1 MYRSIV
7 RYLKILIPVAA
18 AALLCGLFVP
28 VLLTYTHPLKNDIY
42 DLSVSSVKEGTEQV
56 ESKEDANGWT
66 AFLMEGEEKTSLF
79 YDGIE
84 GFTGIERP
92 GQTFYYSRVMDQ
104 EVDDPT
110 LRIGVVNRNVS
121 IFLDGQLLY
130 TDCPDEDNRIGY
142 LTLPMKEWDEESPL
156 VVALPSF
163 PLSGKNSD
171 HRPEY
176 RAQRKTEYGHD
187 RLPLFGCFIL
197 RICLGERPDR

>member
-121 IFLDGQLLY
+121 VFLDGQLLY
-130 TDCPDEDNRIGY
+130 TDCPMRTTGLAI
-142 LTLPMKEWDEESPL
+142 
-156 VVALPSF
+156 
-163 PLSGKNSD
+163 
-171 HRPEY
+171 
-176 RAQRKTEYGHD
+176 
-187 RLPLFGCFIL
+187 
-197 RICLGERPDR
+197 